1 MVFELGHFLC
11 YDIIDSFIG
20 YVIWSYLMLLAFIGF
35 ITVLFCEYYCEVF
48 IQRINIKELFVE
60 CYGSDR
66 ELRSGR

>member
-11 YDIIDSFIG
+11 YDLIDSFIG

>member
-11 YDIIDSFIG
+11 YDLIDSFIG

-35 ITVLFCEYYCEVF
+35 ITVLFCEYYCKVF

>member
-11 YDIIDSFIG
+11 YDLIDSFIG

-35 ITVLFCEYYCEVF
+35 ITVLFCEYYCQVF